1 MGLPIQKAP
10 KFKCELS
17 DGTIVTYRPFLVKEQ
32 KYLLLAK
39 EGKNGE
45 EVLDATKALIS
56 SVTDGKVNTDKLMM
70 ADLEYLFLQIRA
82 KSVGETQEMTMYCRE
97 QGCRGTGKAVID
109 LSKVGVTYPDK
120 EMDNTV
126 KLNDTLGVTLRYP
139 TARQLAKVEDIE
151 NEGDR
156 LVHLLKHGIE
166 SIYDEETV
174 YNTDDIQDSELTEFV
189 ESLTLE
195 QVNKLNEFFE
205 NIPTLQHD
213 IEFECDSCGTLN
225 TTKLKGLQSFF

>member
-10 KFKCELS
+10 KHKCELS

-45 EVLDATKALIS
+45 EVLDATKQLIS

-70 ADLEYLFLQIRA
+70 ADLEYLFLQIRS

-97 QGCRGTGKAVID
+97 RGCNGTGKTVVD
-109 LSKVGVTYPDK
+109 LSKVGISYPD
-120 EMDNTV
+120 EEISNTV
-126 KLNDTLGVTLRYP
+126 ELNDTLGVILRFP
-139 TARQLAKVEDIE
+139 TARQLARVEDIE
-151 NEGDR
+151 DEGDK

-174 YNTDDIQDSELTEFV
+174 YNTDDIPDSELVEFV

-195 QVNKLNEFFE
+195 QVDKLNEFFE
-205 NIPTLQHD
+205 NIPTLEQD
-213 IEFECDSCGTLN
+213 VEFECDSCGTLN
-225 TTKLKGLQSFF
+225 TTRLKGLQSFF